1 MNARRPQFAALA
13 LVAALGLSLF
23 AGCAAPDESDT
34 AEQTEQTEQ
43 KMIAG
48 PGTSYGCSNREIRAA
63 QRDCSSMMCRN
74 GGQRSNGI
82 HSCVHQGGTDAF
94 TFVCACSGG
103 PVWGYGEL

>member
-1 MNARRPQFAALA
+1 MNARRLQFAALS

-34 AEQTEQTEQ
+34 AEEAEQTEQ

-63 QRDCSSMMCRN
+63 QSDCRSMTCPN
-74 GGQRSNGI
+74 GGQSSNGI
-82 HSCVHQGGTDAF
+82 HSCVHQGGTAAF
-94 TFVCACSGG
+94 TVVCACSGG
-103 PVWGYGEL
+103 PAWGYGEL